1 MINRQRLSTVL
12 YFISAILLLYPGLFK
27 IPYTVNI
34 VILSWTLLSVSRALI
49 IFPNIKTNTQ
59 TIKIGKVFK

>member
-1 MINRQRLSTVL
+1 MISRQRLSTVL

-27 IPYTVNI
+27 IPYTI
-34 VILSWTLLSVSRALI
+34 GIMALSWTLLSVSRALI
-49 IFPNIKTNTQ
+49 IFPNIKTTIQ